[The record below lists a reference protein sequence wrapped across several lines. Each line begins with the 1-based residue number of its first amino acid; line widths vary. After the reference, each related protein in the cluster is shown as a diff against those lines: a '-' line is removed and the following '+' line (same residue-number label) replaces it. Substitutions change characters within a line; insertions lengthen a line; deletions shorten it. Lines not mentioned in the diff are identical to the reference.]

1 VEGLPTNRELIGLI
15 NTSALIANDRRN
27 LLLELNP
34 SYSWVSKSRARGT
47 IHRMTFPAPVP
58 EIPAANVDQ
67 AATYYVNTLGFTF
80 DWGDDQGGIAGI
92 SRGNCRLFITNQSFR
107 ESYGNIGPILFWLN
121 LDSKAEVDEL
131 FAQWKAAQAKIV
143 SEPEDKPW
151 KLREFMAADL
161 DANLIR
167 VFYDFRGDT

>member
-1 VEGLPTNRELIGLI
+1 MYGNQLSDANVKSTSGIPG
-15 NTSALIANDRRN
+15 NTSTRPLIAFN
-27 LLLELNP
+27 
-34 SYSWVSKSRARGT
+34 SRSRIG
-47 IHRMTFPAPVP
+47 IFQN
-58 EIPAANVDQ
+58 EAA
-67 AATYYVNTLGFTF
+67 AYYVNTLGFTF

-92 SRGNCRLFITNQSFR
+92 SRGNCRLFITNRSFR

-131 FAQWKAAQAKIV
+131 FAQWKAAHAKIV

-161 DANLIR
+161 DGNLIR
-167 VFYDFRGDT
+167 VFYDFRNDM